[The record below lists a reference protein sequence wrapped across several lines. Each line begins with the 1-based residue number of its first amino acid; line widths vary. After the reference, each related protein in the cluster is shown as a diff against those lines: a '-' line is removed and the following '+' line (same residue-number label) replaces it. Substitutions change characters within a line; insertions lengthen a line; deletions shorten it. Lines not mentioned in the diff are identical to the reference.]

1 MTFAVR
7 TGRRRGS
14 SPGSAGRPTDV
25 GVGER
30 SCLGRPVGLR
40 AGFTL
45 LEIVLTISLLVLLAG
60 TAVFALSSWREGK
73 DFAEG
78 VRRFESLLRRA
89 RVEAALNGRRIRIEP
104 DADTGRI
111 AVTWEADPL
120 AAPGEYT
127 DCTAL
132 AWAAEAPGDVVRVTR
147 CELTGPSAYRTL
159 LMDDSPGPGD
169 RNEAPLEPITFS
181 PGRTSDSAVVE
192 LAPLVE
198 AEDDETAERA
208 VIELDGLTGT
218 IATRL
223 LNEEQREAFY
233 EELSEREQLE

>member
-1 MTFAVR
+1 
-7 TGRRRGS
+7 
-14 SPGSAGRPTDV
+14 
-25 GVGER
+25 
-30 SCLGRPVGLR
+30 
-40 AGFTL
+40 
-45 LEIVLTISLLVLLAG
+45 
-60 TAVFALSSWREGK
+60 
-73 DFAEG
+73 
-78 VRRFESLLRRA
+78 
-89 RVEAALNGRRIRIEP
+89 
-104 DADTGRI
+104 
-111 AVTWEADPL
+111 
-120 AAPGEYT
+120 
-127 DCTAL
+127 
-132 AWAAEAPGDVVRVTR
+132 
-147 CELTGPSAYRTL
+147 
-159 LMDDSPGPGD
+159 MDDSPGPGD